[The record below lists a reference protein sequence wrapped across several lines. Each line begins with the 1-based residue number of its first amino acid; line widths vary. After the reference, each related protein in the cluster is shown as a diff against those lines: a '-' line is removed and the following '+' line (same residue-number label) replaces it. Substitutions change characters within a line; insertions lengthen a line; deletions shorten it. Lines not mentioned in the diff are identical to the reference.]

1 MKNTTGKTPTLFI
14 FELNYLKDKGETMKS
29 GVYFVHYDDIDAF
42 LKHIAS
48 EGRELDG
55 FETVAQVAQ
64 LKLPKYKD
72 QYRAFSVDNGI
83 KTSDKRVG
91 YWGDTYNLEAMNRWN
106 KWYFTDEYIELWTPR
121 KVIL

>member
-55 FETVAQVAQ
+55 LVAQVAQ

-91 YWGDTYNLEAMNRWN
+91 YWDTYNLEAMNRWN
-106 KWYFTDEYIELWTPR
+106 KWSFTDEYIELWTPR

>member
-1 MKNTTGKTPTLFI
+1 M
-14 FELNYLKDKGETMKS
+14 KDKGETMKS

-42 LKHIAS
+42 LKHI
-48 EGRELDG
+48 EENGRKLDG
-55 FETVAQVAQ
+55 FVAQ

-83 KTSDKRVG
+83 ETSTERVG
-91 YWGDTYNLEAMNRWN
+91 YWGTYKLEAMERWN
-106 KWYFTDEYIELWTPR
+106 KWSYTDEYIEHWKPR

>member
-1 MKNTTGKTPTLFI
+1 
-14 FELNYLKDKGETMKS
+14 MKS

-42 LKHIAS
+42 LKHI
-48 EGRELDG
+48 ELNGRELDG
-55 FETVAQVAQ
+55 LVTQ

-83 KTSDKRVG
+83 KTSNKRVG
-91 YWGDTYNLEAMNRWN
+91 YWDTYNLEAMNRWN
-106 KWYFTDEYIELWTPR
+106 NWSFTDEYIELWTPR

>member
-55 FETVAQVAQ
+55 FVTR
-64 LKLPKYKD
+64 LKDPKYKD
-72 QYRAFSVDNGI
+72 QYRAFSIDKG
-83 KTSDKRVG
+83 KTKRVG
-91 YWGDTYNLEAMNRWN
+91 YWGTYELEAMKRWN
-106 KWYFTDEYIELWTPR
+106 KWNFTDEYIELWTPR

>member
-55 FETVAQVAQ
+55 LVTQ

-72 QYRAFSVDNGI
+72 QYRAFSIDKG
-83 KTSDKRVG
+83 KTKRVG
-91 YWGDTYNLEAMNRWN
+91 YWGTYELEAMKRWN
-106 KWYFTDEYIELWTPR
+106 EWDFTDKYIEHWRPR

>member
-14 FELNYLKDKGETMKS
+14 FELNDLKDKGETMKS

-55 FETVAQVAQ
+55 LVAQ

-91 YWGDTYNLEAMNRWN
+91 QWGTYNLEAMNRWN
-106 KWYFTDEYIELWTPR
+106 KWSFTDEYIELWKPR

>member
-14 FELNYLKDKGETMKS
+14 FELNHLKDKGETMKS

-55 FETVAQVAQ
+55 LVTQ

-72 QYRAFSVDNGI
+72 QYRAFSIDKG
-83 KTSDKRVG
+83 KTKRVG
-91 YWGDTYNLEAMNRWN
+91 YWGTYELEAMKRWN
-106 KWYFTDEYIELWTPR
+106 KWDFTDEYIELWTPR

>member
-1 MKNTTGKTPTLFI
+1 M
-14 FELNYLKDKGETMKS
+14 KDKGETMKS

-42 LKHIAS
+42 LKHI
-48 EGRELDG
+48 ELNGRELDG
-55 FETVAQVAQ
+55 LVTQ

-72 QYRAFSVDNGI
+72 RYRAFSVDNGI

-91 YWGDTYNLEAMNRWN
+91 YWDTYWDTYNLEAAMNHWN
-106 KWYFTDEYIELWTPR
+106 NWSFTDEYIELWKPR